1 VRLDCSK
8 ISNKGDLM
16 ALAGLVILA
25 TAFGLALLLAV
36 YVNTFAAGF
45 FSATVIWKW
54 RDWLY
59 KPMDAWL
66 DKLWAQD
73 AQS

>member
-1 VRLDCSK
+1 MKLDCSK

-16 ALAGLVILA
+16 ALVGLLVL
-25 TAFGLALLLAV
+25 TAAISLALALAV
-36 YVNTFAAGF
+36 YVDKFAAGF
-45 FSATVIWKW
+45 FSATIIWKW
-54 RDWLY
+54 HDWLY

>member
-1 VRLDCSK
+1 MKLDCSK

-16 ALAGLVILA
+16 ALVGLLVLTAVI
-25 TAFGLALLLAV
+25 GLALVLAV
-36 YVNTFAAGF
+36 YVDRFVAGF
-45 FSATVIWKW
+45 FSATILWKW
-54 RDWLY
+54 HDWLY

-73 AQS
+73 VLS